1 MAPRKEDAF
10 LYFYGHVRAARS
22 RSRGHVNKMV
32 RTVKI
37 MVFQAIA
44 NSCIILSK
52 GGMNLSMQEN
62 LAVILRAYMRMMRYS
77 QTKFA
82 NVLEI
87 SRSALQSYLKAE
99 GNPSI
104 ETVEKMAR
112 HMGFDPALLLTSRIQ
127 QELHDLL
134 ENIVPQMA
142 AMTPKD
148 QSRFIELFTEIMLL
162 LPDTK

>member
-1 MAPRKEDAF
+1 M
-10 LYFYGHVRAARS
+10 
-22 RSRGHVNKMV
+22 
-32 RTVKI
+32 
-37 MVFQAIA
+37 
-44 NSCIILSK
+44 
-52 GGMNLSMQEN
+52 SMQEN